1 MVCYLTSMCISCYRH
16 LDKGGVLVDW
26 HEGIRSRQIGEMRHA
41 DRHKVRQRSQE
52 VVQVT
57 E

>member
-1 MVCYLTSMCISCYRH
+1 MCSLTSMCISCNSH

-26 HEGIRSRQIGEMRHA
+26 HKGIRSREIGEMRHA